1 MAFFAIYEYQP
12 SYYIFY
18 MAKKATA
25 KTKQK
30 VEDKKALFLK
40 AFAQSRGIIAPACR
54 AIAMTRQSYY
64 NWMENDP
71 AFAEEVEAIR
81 QEQIDTVESAL
92 LNKIEDGDT
101 TAVIFYLK
109 TKGKERGY
117 SERTELTGRDGKD
130 LIPDIRIEIVDA
142 DYSGD

>member
-1 MAFFAIYEYQP
+1 
-12 SYYIFY
+12 
-18 MAKKATA
+18 
-25 KTKQK
+25 
-30 VEDKKALFLK
+30 
-40 AFAQSRGIIAPACR
+40 
-54 AIAMTRQSYY
+54 MTRQLYY
-64 NWMENDP
+64 KWLEDDQ
-71 AFAEEVEAIR
+71 AFADAVEAIR

-142 DYSGD
+142 DYSGN

>member
-1 MAFFAIYEYQP
+1 
-12 SYYIFY
+12 
-18 MAKKATA
+18 MAKKTTA
-25 KTKQK
+25 KTKK
-30 VEDKKALFLK
+30 RVEDKKALFLK
-40 AFAQSRGIIAPACR
+40 AFEQSRGIIAPACR
-54 AIAMTRQSYY
+54 AISMTRQIYY
-64 NWMENDP
+64 KWLEDDP
-71 AFAEEVEAIR
+71 SFAEAVEAIR

-130 LIPDIRIEIVDA
+130 LNPDIRIEIVDA
-142 DYSGD
+142 DYSGN

>member
-1 MAFFAIYEYQP
+1 
-12 SYYIFY
+12 
-18 MAKKATA
+18 MAKKTAA
-25 KTKQK
+25 KTKK
-30 VEDKKALFLK
+30 RVEDKKALFLK
-40 AFAQSRGIIAPACR
+40 AFEQSRGIIAPACR
-54 AIAMTRQSYY
+54 AISMTRQIYY
-64 NWMENDP
+64 KWLEDDP
-71 AFAEEVEAIR
+71 SFAEAVEAIR

-117 SERTELTGRDGKD
+117 TDRTELTGRDGKD

>member
-1 MAFFAIYEYQP
+1 
-12 SYYIFY
+12 
-18 MAKKATA
+18 MAKKDTVV
-25 KTKQK
+25 KRRPRKST
-30 VEDKKALFLK
+30 EDKKGAFVK
-40 AFAQSRGIIAPACR
+40 AFAQSRGIIAPACKAVSINR
-54 AIAMTRQSYY
+54 TTYY
-64 NWMENDP
+64 DWMERDP
-71 AFAEEVEAIR
+71 AFAESVEAIR

-130 LIPDIRIEIVDA
+130 LIPEIRVEIVDA

>member
-1 MAFFAIYEYQP
+1 
-12 SYYIFY
+12 
-18 MAKKATA
+18 
-25 KTKQK
+25 
-30 VEDKKALFLK
+30 
-40 AFAQSRGIIAPACR
+40 
-54 AIAMTRQSYY
+54 MTRQLYY
-64 NWMENDP
+64 KWLEDDP
-71 AFAEEVEAIR
+71 AFAEAVESIR

>member
-1 MAFFAIYEYQP
+1 
-12 SYYIFY
+12 
-18 MAKKATA
+18 MAKKDTVV
-25 KTKQK
+25 KRRPRKST
-30 VEDKKALFLK
+30 EDKKGAFVK
-40 AFAQSRGIIAPACR
+40 AFAQSRGIIAPACKAVSINR
-54 AIAMTRQSYY
+54 TTYY
-64 NWMENDP
+64 DWMERDP

-142 DYSGD
+142 DYSGN

>member
-1 MAFFAIYEYQP
+1 
-12 SYYIFY
+12 
-18 MAKKATA
+18 MAKKDTVV
-25 KTKQK
+25 KRRPRKST
-30 VEDKKALFLK
+30 EDKKGAFVK
-40 AFAQSRGIIAPACR
+40 AFAQSRGIIAPACKAVSINR
-54 AIAMTRQSYY
+54 TTYY
-64 NWMENDP
+64 DWMERDP

>member
-1 MAFFAIYEYQP
+1 
-12 SYYIFY
+12 
-18 MAKKATA
+18 MAKKTTA
-25 KTKQK
+25 KTKK
-30 VEDKKALFLK
+30 RVEDKKALFLK
-40 AFAQSRGIIAPACR
+40 AFARSRGIIAPACR
-54 AIAMTRQSYY
+54 AISMTRQIYY
-64 NWMENDP
+64 KWLEDDP
-71 AFAEEVEAIR
+71 SFAEAVEAIR

-92 LNKIEDGDT
+92 LNKIDDGDT

>member
-1 MAFFAIYEYQP
+1 
-12 SYYIFY
+12 
-18 MAKKATA
+18 MAKKTAA
-25 KTKQK
+25 KTKK
-30 VEDKKALFLK
+30 RVEDKKALFLK
-40 AFAQSRGIIAPACR
+40 AFTQSRGIIAPACR
-54 AIAMTRQSYY
+54 AVSMTRQLYY
-64 NWMENDP
+64 KWLEDDP
-71 AFAEEVEAIR
+71 SFAEAVEAIR

>member
-1 MAFFAIYEYQP
+1 
-12 SYYIFY
+12 
-18 MAKKATA
+18 MAKKDTVVKRRPR
-25 KTKQK
+25 KTT
-30 VEDKKALFLK
+30 EDKKGAFVK
-40 AFAQSRGIIAPACR
+40 AFAQSRGIIAPACKAVSINR
-54 AIAMTRQSYY
+54 TTYY
-64 NWMENDP
+64 DWMERDP
-71 AFAEEVEAIR
+71 AFAESVEAIR

-92 LNKIEDGDT
+92 LNKIEGGDT

-130 LIPDIRIEIVDA
+130 LIPDIRVEIVDA

>member
-1 MAFFAIYEYQP
+1 
-12 SYYIFY
+12 
-18 MAKKATA
+18 MAKKTAA
-25 KTKQK
+25 KTKK
-30 VEDKKALFLK
+30 RVEDKKALFLK
-40 AFAQSRGIIAPACR
+40 AFTQSRGIIAPACR
-54 AIAMTRQSYY
+54 AVSMTRQLYY
-64 NWMENDP
+64 KWLEDDP
-71 AFAEEVEAIR
+71 AFAETVEAIR

>member
-1 MAFFAIYEYQP
+1 
-12 SYYIFY
+12 
-18 MAKKATA
+18 MAKKDTVV
-25 KTKQK
+25 KRRPRKST
-30 VEDKKALFLK
+30 EDKKGAFVK
-40 AFAQSRGIIAPACR
+40 AFAQSRGIIAPACKAVSINR
-54 AIAMTRQSYY
+54 TTYY
-64 NWMENDP
+64 DWMERDP

-92 LNKIEDGDT
+92 LNKIEGGDT

-117 SERTELTGRDGKD
+117 SERTELTGKDGKD

>member
-1 MAFFAIYEYQP
+1 
-12 SYYIFY
+12 
-18 MAKKATA
+18 MAKKTTA
-25 KTKQK
+25 KTKK
-30 VEDKKALFLK
+30 RVEDKKALFLK

-54 AIAMTRQSYY
+54 AISMTRQIYY
-64 NWMENDP
+64 KWLEDDP
-71 AFAEEVEAIR
+71 SFAEAVEAIR

-117 SERTELTGRDGKD
+117 SERTELTGKDGKD
-130 LIPDIRIEIVDA
+130 LNPDIRIEIVDA
-142 DYSGD
+142 DYSGN

>member
-1 MAFFAIYEYQP
+1 
-12 SYYIFY
+12 
-18 MAKKATA
+18 
-25 KTKQK
+25 
-30 VEDKKALFLK
+30 
-40 AFAQSRGIIAPACR
+40 
-54 AIAMTRQSYY
+54 MTRQSYY
-64 NWMENDP
+64 NWMENDL

>member
-1 MAFFAIYEYQP
+1 
-12 SYYIFY
+12 
-18 MAKKATA
+18 MAKKTTA
-25 KTKQK
+25 KTKK
-30 VEDKKALFLK
+30 RVEDKKALFLE
-40 AFAQSRGIIAPACR
+40 AFAQSRGIVAPACR
-54 AIAMTRQSYY
+54 AVSITRQSYY
-64 NWMENDP
+64 NWIASD
-71 AFAEEVEAIR
+71 ASFAESVEAIR

-92 LNKIEDGDT
+92 LNKIDDGDT

-117 SERTELTGRDGKD
+117 SERTELTGKDGKD

>member
-1 MAFFAIYEYQP
+1 
-12 SYYIFY
+12 
-18 MAKKATA
+18 MAKKDTVV
-25 KTKQK
+25 KRRPRKST
-30 VEDKKALFLK
+30 EDKKGAFVK
-40 AFAQSRGIIAPACR
+40 AFAQSRGIIAPACKAVSINR
-54 AIAMTRQSYY
+54 TTYY
-64 NWMENDP
+64 DWMERDP
-71 AFAEEVEAIR
+71 AFAEAVEAIR

-130 LIPDIRIEIVDA
+130 LNPDIRIEIVDA
-142 DYSGD
+142 DYSGN

>member
-1 MAFFAIYEYQP
+1 
-12 SYYIFY
+12 
-18 MAKKATA
+18 MAKKTAA
-25 KTKQK
+25 KTKK
-30 VEDKKALFLK
+30 RVEDKKALFLK
-40 AFAQSRGIIAPACR
+40 AFEQSRGIIAPACR
-54 AIAMTRQSYY
+54 AISMTRQIYY
-64 NWMENDP
+64 KWLEDDP
-71 AFAEEVEAIR
+71 SFAEAVEAIR

-130 LIPDIRIEIVDA
+130 LNPDIRIEIVDA
-142 DYSGD
+142 DYSGN

>member
-1 MAFFAIYEYQP
+1 
-12 SYYIFY
+12 
-18 MAKKATA
+18 
-25 KTKQK
+25 
-30 VEDKKALFLK
+30 
-40 AFAQSRGIIAPACR
+40 
-54 AIAMTRQSYY
+54 MTRQSYY

-92 LNKIEDGDT
+92 LNKIEGGDT

>member
-1 MAFFAIYEYQP
+1 
-12 SYYIFY
+12 

-30 VEDKKALFLK
+30 AEDKKALFLK

-64 NWMENDP
+64 NWLENDP

-92 LNKIEDGDT
+92 LKKIDVGDT

-130 LIPDIRIEIVDA
+130 LIPDIRVEIVDA